1 MEQRLTREQ
10 TDEIKSLFEKKNQQ
24 NRLKKRVNTQIN
36 KITNEREDLIP
47 KITEIQW
54 IARDYYK

>member
-24 NRLKKRVNTQIN
+24 TRLKKRANTQIN

>member
-24 NRLKKRVNTQIN
+24 NRLKKRANTQIN